1 MTKSREPDIRLG
13 RMELQI
19 MNAVWERGRATVQ
32 EVKDD
37 LSVGT
42 GKRDQEGKNPAYTT
56 VLTMMRKLELK
67 GYLTHVLSGRTF
79 VYLPA
84 LSRQRVRK
92 SLLADILD
100 RLFEGSPALLLNN
113 LISEQK
119 INEKDLSEIRK
130 LVKER
135 SPNHE

>member
-1 MTKSREPDIRLG
+1 MTQSREPDIRLG

-32 EVKDD
+32 EVKDA
-37 LSVGT
+37 LSTGT
-42 GKRDQEGKNPAYTT
+42 GKSKTGGKNSAYTT

-67 GYLTHVLSGRTF
+67 GYLTHELSGRTF